1 MSANV
6 ALSDTFDQWRTK
18 SNEWLS
24 MTQSG
29 GSDNFIKLNNTTNST
44 SNTTGSIISA
54 GGIGI
59 AKSAVVG
66 GNLTVH
72 GDADVD
78 GTLNVDAIDIDGA
91 MQLDSTLTVGV
102 DDTGHDVKFFGAT
115 SGAYMIWDE
124 SANDL
129 EFAGVAAVS
138 IDTTTDSSNTTTGS
152 FHTDGGVGIAKKIYV
167 CLLYTSPSQRD

>member
-1 MSANV
+1 MYIPQADWSLASRLPATLV
-6 ALSDTFDQWRTK
+6 RVSLSVRRLFH
-18 SNEWLS
+18 NYILS
-24 MTQSG
+24 FS
-29 GSDNFIKLNNTTNST
+29 
-44 SNTTGSIISA
+44 SA

-59 AKSAVVG
+59 TKSAVIG

-115 SGAYMIWDE
+115 SGSYMMWDE
-124 SANDL
+124 SEDDL
-129 EFAGVAAVS
+129 ILAGVSNLS
-138 IDTTTDSSNTTTGS
+138 IDNTTDSSSTTTGS
-152 FHTDGGVGIAKKIYV
+152 FHTDGGAGIAKKLFV
-167 CLLYTSPSQRD
+167 